1 MLKITMTNHTMI
13 MKFFT
18 HDMLE
23 IALTNPVTITGIQ
36 TIIHN
41 VGTKIFSMMNNER
54 LFGTAIWKSCCVK
67 NYGLIG
73 RET

>member
-1 MLKITMTNHTMI
+1 MLKITMTNHITI

-23 IALTNPVTITGIQ
+23 IALTNPVTITG
-36 TIIHN
+36 IHN

-67 NYGLIG
+67 NCGLIG

>member
-1 MLKITMTNHTMI
+1 

-23 IALTNPVTITGIQ
+23 TALTNPVTITGIQ

-54 LFGTAIWKSCCVK
+54 LFGIAIWKSCCVK

>member
-1 MLKITMTNHTMI
+1 MLKITMTNHIAI

-23 IALTNPVTITGIQ
+23 IALTNSVTITGIQ

-67 NYGLIG
+67 NDGLIG
-73 RET
+73 QET